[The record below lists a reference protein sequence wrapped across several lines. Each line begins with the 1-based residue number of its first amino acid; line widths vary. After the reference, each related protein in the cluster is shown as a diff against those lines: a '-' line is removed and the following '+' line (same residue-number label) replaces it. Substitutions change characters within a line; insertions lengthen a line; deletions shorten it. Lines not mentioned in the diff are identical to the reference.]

1 MNRDVEKLIKDKPEV
16 QNLMIAYTALFGGA
30 FLASLIIPKK
40 ILSKAIV
47 GLCIYGA
54 KSQVTDYYV
63 LVESLRIVALSDGM
77 KKEEQEIR
85 NILEYFYE
93 RKRNQK
99 RLVDPEDPTL
109 ERDNPEMEA
118 IKKQTQKYYLYV

>member
-1 MNRDVEKLIKDKPEV
+1 MRDKHEV
-16 QNLMIAYTALFGGA
+16 QTLMIAYTALFGGA
-30 FLASLIIPKK
+30 FIASLMIPKK
-40 ILSKAIV
+40 ILSKALV

-63 LVESLRIVALSDGM
+63 LVESLRLVALSDGM

-93 RKRNQK
+93 KKRSQK
-99 RLVDPEDPTL
+99 RLIDPEDPTL
-109 ERDNPEMEA
+109 EAESPEMLA